1 MEDEM
6 ESTAVL
12 IDKEVEKIEESKSK
26 VMKLLKYA
34 LYVDSIPFSEKIN
47 KNHLLTLIK
56 ELLLDKE

>member
-1 MEDEM
+1 M